1 MGRSFTGYIA
11 IRYSNINQG
20 SWEYFT
26 KEFSVAV
33 TRVWESQSVAIVLQT
48 AVHNNTATVI
58 TIMGF
63 SAGND
68 TVIILGQM
76 SIATIRVQAESCGI
90 QFNSTEGN
98 NEDLQDCA
106 KGLTPIG

>member
-11 IRYSNINQG
+11 IRYININQG

-76 SIATIRVQAESCGI
+76 SIAIIRDKRRVAE
-90 QFNSTEGN
+90 FNSTQRKATTRIYKIVRR
-98 NEDLQDCA
+98 D
-106 KGLTPIG
+106 